1 MSSPFDDNRPGGRG
15 GGNEPTD
22 QWRPVDGEAWSN
34 VGDTGSENPWSTAGG
49 GAGGYANDN
58 PFQGG
63 GYQGGPGGYPG
74 GPGGQGGYSGGA
86 GGYPG
91 GQGGYPGG
99 PGGYPGQ
106 YPPTGGASAAGG
118 GRGGGKVALI
128 IVVLLLIVAA
138 GGALGYFLLSGSGDE
153 GGSGGA
159 MQPTAAP
166 AQTEPAETTT
176 TRGRAED
183 FEAPSSWTK
192 CGGSGD
198 PGDLNLYYSGTSVTS
213 CPFAT
218 AVRNAFVEHYRD
230 TDRLDGTISAYS
242 PVTGQTYSMSCTDD
256 GDYVTCRG
264 GNDAVVH
271 IV

>member
-74 GPGGQGGYSGGA
+74 GPGGQGGYPGGA

-138 GGALGYFLLSGSGDE
+138 GGALGYFLLSDRGDDSGSTGLPV
-153 GGSGGA
+153 GA
-159 MQPTAAP
+159 PTESP
-166 AQTEPAETTT
+166 AEETTT
-176 TRGRAED
+176 RARAEGLD
-183 FEAPSSWTK
+183 ITVDMYPY
-192 CGGSGD
+192 
-198 PGDLNLYYSGTSVTS
+198 PGAGTGLASVLPPWAGHICRHAGHTQYRLRL
-213 CPFAT
+213 C
-218 AVRNAFVEHYRD
+218 AFPA
-230 TDRLDGTISAYS
+230 GF
-242 PVTGQTYSMSCTDD
+242 P
-256 GDYVTCRG
+256 
-264 GNDAVVH
+264 
-271 IV
+271 